1 MPNLDNQS
9 QNEPEPK
16 ANGYEAEIQP
26 RRTHRE
32 YKPEDFSQAAI
43 NDGQRRI
50 NYELT
55 AAAQKLSEAL
65 RLLTAVLA
73 GSICNEAELAK
84 INKVIAQAAAI
95 SSEVASIK
103 PPGCKGEEE
112 EEEEESQDPVPSPRP
127 Q

>member
-1 MPNLDNQS
+1 MPSLDNQS
-9 QNEPEPK
+9 NDSEPK
-16 ANGYEAEIQP
+16 ANGYEVEIEP
-26 RRTHRE
+26 RRTLRE

-65 RLLTAVLA
+65 RMLTAVLA

-84 INKVIAQAAAI
+84 INKVIAQATAI

-103 PPGCKGEEE
+103 PPGCKEGGEEE
-112 EEEEESQDPVPSPRP
+112 EEENQDLVQSPRP